1 MRIRKVIM
9 VSVNLILTK
18 KRRSLRRRI
27 LETLGSLSQVRNNL
41 ISQGS
46 AISTNRLNKRV
57 QKNRTLVT
65 LTRLLSL
72 RKNLSVMGLVIL
84 MSLKLALINQE
95 KVLKTLTQI
104 RMTMDSVILT
114 NRKKLALKRLLN
126 LGSLLLTSLP
136 RIQV

>member
-1 MRIRKVIM
+1 
-9 VSVNLILTK
+9 
-18 KRRSLRRRI
+18 
-27 LETLGSLSQVRNNL
+27 
-41 ISQGS
+41 
-46 AISTNRLNKRV
+46 
-57 QKNRTLVT
+57 VT

-114 NRKKLALKRLLN
+114 NRKKPALKRLLN